1 MNNNSTKEDEIKL
14 LDIQIIATVIYILSL
29 FISYIITYN
38 DKYEILNNKR
48 DKSKRLN
55 LIKNI
60 FEKYKTYLS
69 KK

>member
-48 DKSKRLN
+48 IL
-55 LIKNI
+55 
-60 FEKYKTYLS
+60 ES
-69 KK
+69 KKIMIPI

>member
-38 DKYEILNNKR
+38 DKYEILNNKPFL
-48 DKSKRLN
+48 DKKH
-55 LIKNI
+55 
-60 FEKYKTYLS
+60 FCF
-69 KK
+69 